1 MTNLVWTS
9 NAIQNAVI
17 KHKAAYAV
25 LDDVL
30 RDIADGKAIY
40 RIGKGKKLTV
50 LVKANSKKSA
60 ARQYYGELCRLLGQD
75 SLCALSPS
83 RLHEICK
90 SMKNFKQPKGVN
102 RVLRALYDYDQFG
115 KGMVPKYIDHTLSWS
130 SSSDGWSAWQYV
142 HELDVH
148 SCVYCN
154 ADTVFALQL
163 TQGLKKSVKKRSALD
178 HFYSHS
184 EFPFVGITLSNLIP
198 ACTRCNS
205 NVKGAK
211 ELEYGKY
218 VYPYEDSFDEG
229 ARFAIAYAPGK
240 ALVNLE
246 KDDVALTILPKCKSG
261 VSAKAL
267 NSANFFCL
275 KDIYNQLHRED
286 ALAILQRELLSS
298 DSYIKFLKQKYPGIK
313 DRLIDR
319 VVNGMSLAPGDI
331 LKHNLTKMN
340 IDLVS
345 QLRG

>member
-1 MTNLVWTS
+1 MITINWTS
-9 NAIQNAVI
+9 KEIQAAVI

-60 ARQYYGELCRLLGQD
+60 ARQYYCELCRLLGKD
-75 SLCALSPS
+75 SFCALSPS
-83 RLHEICK
+83 SLHEICK
-90 SMKNFKQPKGVN
+90 CMKGIKQPKGVN

-115 KGMVPKYIDHTLSWS
+115 NGKVPKYIDHTLSWS
-130 SSSDGWSAWQYV
+130 SSSDGWSAWQYIRD
-142 HELDVH
+142 LDVH

-163 TQGLKKSVKKRSALD
+163 AQGIEKPVKKRSALD

-218 VYPYEDSFDEG
+218 VYPYEDSFHEG

-240 ALVNLE
+240 AVVNLE
-246 KDDVALTILPKCKSG
+246 KDDVALTILPKCKGDIG
-261 VSAKAL
+261 VKALGSAK
-267 NSANFFCL
+267 FFCL
-275 KDIYNQLHRED
+275 KDVYNQLHRED

-298 DSYIKFLKQKYPGIK
+298 DSYIKFLKQKYPGIN

-319 VVNGMSLAPGDI
+319 VVNGMSLAPEDI
-331 LKHNLTKMN
+331 LNHNLTKMN
-340 IDLVS
+340 IDLVA
-345 QLRG
+345 QLRS